1 MSERKPLRW
10 NRVRHS
16 LPPTTA
22 TSVRPLRMRLQPLMM
37 AFMADEQAVDTV
49 VDHEKHGPKWRAISS
64 VVLPQ
69 S

>member
-1 MSERKPLRW
+1 MSERNPFRW
-10 NRVRHS
+10 KRVRHS

-22 TSVRPLRMRLQPLMM
+22 TSVCPLRMRLQPLMM

-49 VDHEKHGPKWRAISS
+49 VAHVKKWPKWRAIRP